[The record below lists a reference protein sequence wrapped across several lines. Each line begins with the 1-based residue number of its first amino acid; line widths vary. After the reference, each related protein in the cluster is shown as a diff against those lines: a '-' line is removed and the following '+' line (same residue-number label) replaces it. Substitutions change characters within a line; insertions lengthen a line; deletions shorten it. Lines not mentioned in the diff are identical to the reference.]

1 MPQGSSK
8 GDENMVER
16 VADMAAIGQVL
27 ARYCRAIDRL
37 DAALLESVYWRDARD
52 DHGPFQGNREEFVE
66 WAMREMR
73 ARHSV
78 TAHALNQS
86 YFEFRDDQAAVET
99 HYVVRSWGSGDQA
112 SIFRILSG
120 RYLDLMEK
128 RDGEWRILERTTMYD
143 SAGTSPAMPLDFQ
156 HIEGS
161 RSRDDPSY
169 RLFDTVRG

>member
-1 MPQGSSK
+1 MT
-8 GDENMVER
+8 ER

-37 DAALLESVYWRDARD
+37 DAELLESVYWPDARD
-52 DHGPFQGNREEFVE
+52 DHGPFRGDREGFVA

-86 YFEFRDDQAAVET
+86 LYEFRGDRAAVET

-120 RYLDLMEK
+120 RYLDIMEK
-128 RDGEWRILERTTMYD
+128 RDGEWRILNRTTMYD
-143 SAGTSPAMPLDFQ
+143 SAGTSPAMPLAFE
-156 HIEGS
+156 HIQGS
-161 RSRDDPSY
+161 RSPADPSY
-169 RLFDTVRG
+169 HLFDSIKDETSAMGGGAG